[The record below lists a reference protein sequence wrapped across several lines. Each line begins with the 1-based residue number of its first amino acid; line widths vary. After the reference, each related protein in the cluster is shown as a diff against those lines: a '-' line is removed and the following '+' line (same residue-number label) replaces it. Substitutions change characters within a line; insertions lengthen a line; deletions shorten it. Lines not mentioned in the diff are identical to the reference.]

1 MYSNWNVIHNKYIVL
16 YISNGYLN
24 NHHKAFKYINMVLYV
39 CYYSP
44 QLSIIQQGFSALS
57 LYVRLKTIFIV
68 QNNRIRCAVFII
80 MIILAVIHFR
90 VTIRDLRVEERE
102 SKWPWSHIPLLPSWE
117 DINTDW
123 RDSSSCALRHSIV
136 LRNGECVEQK
146 GGMKKDR
153 QGWELSCWI
162 SRTAPNMRLLEV
174 LREMCIQLRFA
185 ATVHLNQAAICLS
198 LQATIQITRASKQNE
213 ASSQWYFAKKIIQS
227 WYLLNKTTM

>member
-1 MYSNWNVIHNKYIVL
+1 M
-16 YISNGYLN
+16 
-24 NHHKAFKYINMVLYV
+24 NMVLYV

-44 QLSIIQQGFSALS
+44 RLSIIQQGFSTRS
-57 LYVRLKTIFIV
+57 PYVRLKTIFIE
-68 QNNRIRCAVFII
+68 QNNRFRCGVFII

-90 VTIRDLRVEERE
+90 TTISDLRVEERE

-146 GGMKKDR
+146 GGMRKDR
-153 QGWELSCWI
+153 QWWELSCWI

-213 ASSQWYFAKKIIQS
+213 ASSQWYFANKWIQS
-227 WYLLNKTTM
+227 WYLLNKTTMLLWIPLLSACYQAILKTTEVLDCDS